1 MKIERPNQRDL
12 TPEELDHLAKLRR
25 LVQEAL
31 ADGKVSEPEIQAIRA
46 LIHAD
51 HKVTFEE
58 LQTIHNTTRELLGS
72 EGTLEYDW
80 G

>member
-1 MKIERPNQRDL
+1 MEFERPNQRDL
-12 TPEELDHLAKLRR
+12 TPEELAHLAKLKQ
-25 LVQEAL
+25 LVQSAL
-31 ADGKVSEPEIQAIRA
+31 ADGKVSQPEIQAIRA

-58 LQTIHNTTRELLGS
+58 LQTIHNTTRELLGND
-72 EGTLEYDW
+72 GILEYDW